1 MSTRRQLQ
9 PHVLIL
15 PALVVLLLLWG
26 AGSALAADVSTT
38 YRTVDDRDNIV
49 DFDSAYPR
57 DCWSFFDT
65 IYYKDDVWE
74 AFTKK
79 DDKDALDNEI
89 AVYVSHAP
97 AGGEAPSQP
106 TH

>member
-1 MSTRRQLQ
+1 MRRLEITRKDPR
-9 PHVLIL
+9 
-15 PALVVLLLLWG
+15 
-26 AGSALAADVSTT
+26 
-38 YRTVDDRDNIV
+38 RD
-49 DFDSAYPR
+49 AKKR
-57 DCWSFFDT
+57 GGDT
-65 IYYKDDVWE
+65 IYYGGDVWE

>member
-1 MSTRRQLQ
+1 MYVRKRLQ
-9 PHVLIL
+9 PHFLVL
-15 PALVVLLLLWG
+15 PVLVVLLLLLG
-26 AGSALAADVSTT
+26 AGAASAADTSTT

-79 DDKDALDNEI
+79 DDQDALDNEI